1 MKKLRIVGIVL
12 IMALC
17 ILGMVGCNKKE
28 ENLDTGLNNDISD
41 KVNTSSK
48 DDEKDLENII
58 GGSKIE
64 ENTSGNNESGDSG
77 DVSGK
82 IGLSTTEDRA
92 VFNFGNASKK

>member
-17 ILGMVGCNKKE
+17 ILGMVGCNKQG
-28 ENLDTGLNNDISD
+28 ENPDNGVNNDISD

-48 DDEKDLENII
+48 NDEKDLENII

-64 ENTSGNNESGDSG
+64 ENTSGNNESGKYHH
-77 DVSGK
+77 VQC
-82 IGLSTTEDRA
+82 
-92 VFNFGNASKK
+92 